1 MINSKLENLIV
12 LKKSK
17 KRFNKTNFRNIREI
31 SAQDRDH
38 VKSVSYVLSFDHFQM
53 EMHYYLDK
61 TKEETLSLGIS
72 VLEGEQ
78 IISFDNSNPDYAPIL
93 WEIYECIKNKKK
105 DYEEREDWEKEKKQY
120 QESKRLIRRL

>member
-38 VKSVSYVLSFDHFQM
+38 VKSFSYVLSFDHFQM